1 MSFVQISANST
12 TSTFKR
18 LKSKTQNDNPS
29 IAAALVWN
37 MRRLLCNINTTFRV
51 ILKRKFWLL
60 IAKIF
65 SSKSLKMLFIIHNN
79 RRFKFQTSAAVIEAL
94 LSFWILDFRL
104 LKVEVVRYI
113 AKFSLQNHSKCCVY
127 NNRRFKFQTSAAVI
141 ETLLS
146 FWILDFSP
154 LKVEV
159 VRYMAF

>member
-29 IAAALVWN
+29 ITAALVWN
-37 MRRLLCNINTTFRV
+37 MRRLLCNINTPFRV
-51 ILKRKFWLL
+51 ILKRKFGLL

-104 LKVEVVRYI
+104 LKVEVVRCI

-127 NNRRFKFQTSAAVI
+127 NNNRRFKFQTSAAVI

-146 FWILDFSP
+146 FWI
-154 LKVEV
+154 
-159 VRYMAF
+159 